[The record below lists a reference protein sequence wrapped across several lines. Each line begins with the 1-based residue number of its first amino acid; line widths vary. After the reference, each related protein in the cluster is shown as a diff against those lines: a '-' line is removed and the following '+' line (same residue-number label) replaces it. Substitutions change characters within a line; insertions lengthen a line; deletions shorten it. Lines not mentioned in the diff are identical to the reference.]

1 MSGASPE
8 PGPRCHACGAD
19 VPADAERCSRCG
31 TSQRVDAC
39 PHCGAT
45 AGVTRD
51 SELRF
56 RCDVCGGPRIPPARG
71 GARAGRE
78 VTALRRAHAALSGR
92 SKWRAASLAA
102 GLLLAFDLLLLS
114 LLLLITGVGLG
125 LLLTG
130 LFTAGPLAA
139 FVLWAMSRARARGRE
154 IGPALDAAWVAAAT
168 EVVTRAD
175 KAITARDLATA
186 LSIEE
191 AQAEELMALLEVSDV
206 VRGAMSAGGDM
217 AYTPRL
223 RIGSPAPAAA
233 VAPAA
238 SQADALAAARAAEEE
253 ALAALD
259 AEEAALAA
267 AGARSVADVD
277 AAKE

>member
-1 MSGASPE
+1 MSSASPE

-19 VPADAERCSRCG
+19 VPAGAERCPRCG
-31 TSQRVDAC
+31 TSQRVGVC

-56 RCDVCGGPRIPPARG
+56 RCDVCGGPRIPPAPG

-92 SKWRAASLAA
+92 SRWRAASLAG
-102 GLLLAFDLLLLS
+102 GLLLGFDVLLLS
-114 LLLLITGVGLG
+114 LLLLISGASFG

-130 LFTAGPLAA
+130 LLTAGPLAG

-154 IGPALDAAWVAAAT
+154 IAPALDAAWVAAAT
-168 EVVTRAD
+168 EVVARAD
-175 KAITARDLATA
+175 KAITAGDLAAA

-191 AQAEELMALLEVSDV
+191 AQAEELMALLEVNDV
-206 VRGAMSAGGDM
+206 VRGAMSAGGDT

-223 RIGSPAPAAA
+223 RVGSPAPAAA
-233 VAPAA
+233 QADAPAA
-238 SQADALAAARAAEEE
+238 AQADALAADEE
-253 ALAALD
+253 ALAALE
-259 AEEAALAA
+259 AEGALAA
-267 AGARSVADVD
+267 EGARRPVADVD
-277 AAKE
+277 DAKK

>member
-1 MSGASPE
+1 MSSASPE
-8 PGPRCHACGAD
+8 PGARCHACGAD
-19 VPADAERCSRCG
+19 VPAGAERCPRCG
-31 TSQRVDAC
+31 TSQRVGAC

-56 RCDVCGGPRIPPARG
+56 RCDVCGGPRIPPSP
-71 GARAGRE
+71 GAQAGRE

-92 SKWRAASLAA
+92 SRWRAASLAG
-102 GLLLAFDLLLLS
+102 GLLLGFDLLLLS
-114 LLLLITGVGLG
+114 LLLLISGASFG

-130 LFTAGPLAA
+130 LLTAGPLTG

-154 IGPALDAAWVAAAT
+154 IAPALDAAWVAAAT

-175 KAITARDLATA
+175 KALTARDLASA

-191 AQAEELMALLEVSDV
+191 AQAEELMALLEVNDV

-223 RIGSPAPAAA
+223 RIGSPAPAAHA
-233 VAPAA
+233 APAA
-238 SQADALAAARAAEEE
+238 AQADALAAAEEE
-253 ALAALD
+253 ALAAE
-259 AEEAALAA
+259 EEALAGQ
-267 AGARSVADVD
+267 GARRPVVDVD
-277 AAKE
+277 AAKK